1 MKYLIVLL
9 VGVVLG
15 LWAGVN
21 IGKGNAIY
29 DNPFKEKSFVENVI
43 DSAKESIDDESLLDK
58 GKDMLEETKEKMK
71 ESAKEAVDKL

>member
-9 VGVVLG
+9 VGIVLG

>member
-29 DNPFKEKSFVENVI
+29 DNPFKEKSFVEDVI

>member
-1 MKYLIVLL
+1 MKYLIVLV
-9 VGVVLG
+9 VGIALG

-29 DNPFKEKSFVENVI
+29 DNPFKEKSFVEDVI

-71 ESAKEAVDKL
+71 ESAKEAVDNL

>member
-1 MKYLIVLL
+1 MKYLIVLV
-9 VGVVLG
+9 VGIVLG

-29 DNPFKEKSFVENVI
+29 DNPFKEKSFVEDVI

-71 ESAKEAVDKL
+71 ESAKEAVDNL

>member
-1 MKYLIVLL
+1 MKYLIVLV
-9 VGVVLG
+9 VGIVLG
-15 LWAGVN
+15 LWTGVN

-29 DNPFKEKSFVENVI
+29 DNPFKEKSFVEDVI

-71 ESAKEAVDKL
+71 ESAKEAVDNL

>member
-9 VGVVLG
+9 VGIVLG

-29 DNPFKEKSFVENVI
+29 DNPFKEKSFVEDVI
-43 DSAKESIDDESLLDK
+43 DSAKEGIDDESLLDK

-71 ESAKEAVDKL
+71 ESAKEAVDNL

>member
-9 VGVVLG
+9 VGIVLG

-29 DNPFKEKSFVENVI
+29 DNPFKEKSFVEDVI

>member
-29 DNPFKEKSFVENVI
+29 DNPFKEKSFVEDVI

-71 ESAKEAVDKL
+71 ESAKEAVDNL

>member
-9 VGVVLG
+9 VGIVLG

-29 DNPFKEKSFVENVI
+29 DNPFKEKSFVEDVI

-71 ESAKEAVDKL
+71 ESAKEAVDNL

>member
-1 MKYLIVLL
+1 MKYLIVIV
-9 VGVVLG
+9 VGVVIG

-29 DNPFKEKSFVENVI
+29 ENPFKEKSFVEDVI

-71 ESAKEAVDKL
+71 ESAKEAVDNL